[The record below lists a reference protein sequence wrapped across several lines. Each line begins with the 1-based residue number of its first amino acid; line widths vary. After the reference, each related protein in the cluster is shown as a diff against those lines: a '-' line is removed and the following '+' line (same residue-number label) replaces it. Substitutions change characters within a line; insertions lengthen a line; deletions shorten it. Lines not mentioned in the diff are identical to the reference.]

1 MLGVVVVY
9 LGLIATFLGGVSL
22 LRPLTFLAIHSRR
35 QAALILALGF
45 IVVVI
50 GESLRPGCATER
62 PRFWSFEAESQ
73 QSGKL
78 TLNSRSNSQSRFLH
92 SFISSFRL
100 PELTR
105 WS

>member
-50 GESLRPGCATER
+50 GESLPAKEIRVATPRTQLAQPLGFPGQFRCPARRPEQGMM
-62 PRFWSFEAESQ
+62 FWLQ
-73 QSGKL
+73 
-78 TLNSRSNSQSRFLH
+78 H
-92 SFISSFRL
+92 
-100 PELTR
+100 
-105 WS
+105 

>member
-1 MLGVVVVY
+1 MLEVVVVY

-50 GESLRPGCATER
+50 GESLPAKEIRVAT
-62 PRFWSFEAESQ
+62 PRTQLDQFAPLYQFSEFHSIRISASKAQ
-73 QSGKL
+73 VYRALDRKS
-78 TLNSRSNSQSRFLH
+78 TRLNSSH
-92 SFISSFRL
+92 
-100 PELTR
+100 
-105 WS
+105 